1 MACKSN
7 GFAGRGLDSGLT
19 EKIAAV
25 GFFLICEEMD
35 ETYNHVLYRLKQLE
49 EGLFIKKN
57 IDEPER
63 KRWDKWYAV

>member
-1 MACKSN
+1 MQ
-7 GFAGRGLDSGLT
+7 
-19 EKIAAV
+19 
-25 GFFLICEEMD
+25 ICEEMD

-57 IDEPER
+57 INEPER

>member
-1 MACKSN
+1 MTRPVDGKLHPICALLRRKP
-7 GFAGRGLDSGLT
+7 GLT
-19 EKIAAV
+19 AMQ
-25 GFFLICEEMD
+25 ICEEMD

-57 IDEPER
+57 INEPER